1 MPLLAYFITFHTY
14 GTWLHGRDEGS
25 VDRTHNTPGEA
36 LLSPD
41 RSRERSEHAMLKHA
55 PIVLD
60 DSARCIVGDTIRA
73 VCRHRGWTI
82 RALSVR
88 SNHAHAVVSAVA
100 SPEKVLADLK
110 AYSTR
115 RLREAGLIGPDT
127 RVWSHHGSTR
137 YLDSPES
144 AQRAIE
150 YTDHYQGE
158 PLP

>member
-1 MPLLAYFITFHTY
+1 VPLLAYFITFHTY
-14 GTWLHGRDEGS
+14 GTWLHGHEEGS

-36 LLSPD
+36 LLSSD
-41 RSRERSEHAMLKHA
+41 RSRERSEHAILKHA
-55 PIVLD
+55 PVVLN
-60 DSARCIVGDTIRA
+60 DSARRIVDDTIRE

-82 RALSVR
+82 RALHVR
-88 SNHAHAVVSAVA
+88 SNHVHVVVSAVA
-100 SPEKVLADLK
+100 SPEKVLTDLK

-115 RLREAGLIGPDT
+115 RLREAGLIGFDT